1 MAKTQPLIAVR
12 LAIDREVELPD
23 GRTLRAIAGDW
34 LITRNRIVV
43 DVCGP
48 SQLDERYK
56 IIDGNDRML
65 SAALRTRLEQTLGLG
80 TTNNS
85 DDLIAAVERLA
96 AISIGTVKIEFTP
109 GQLEEIAYRAKK
121 RGQSIEQTLQ
131 AVVDRIKEEIFWR
144 S

>member
-1 MAKTQPLIAVR
+1 LAKTQPLIAVR